1 MTSKAD
7 RRYILHETRCAQA
20 FAYGADGKLAT
31 VSNAEAVVTYAY
43 DAFGRTITQSGPL
56 ADVFRHRFSTKP
68 LDSGTGLYYYGYRFY
83 VPSLMRWLN
92 RDPIEESE
100 VSGSTIAK
108 TTLMHC
114 EANTTN

>member
-1 MTSKAD
+1 MKFIRRTSDSPYEAIPQYD
-7 RRYILHETRCAQA
+7 
-20 FAYGADGKLAT
+20 ADGK
-31 VSNAEAVVTYAY
+31 
-43 DAFGRTITQSGPL
+43 TITQSGGL
-56 ADVFRHRFSTKP
+56 ADIFRHRFSTKH
-68 LDSGTGLYYYGYRFY
+68 LDSGMGLYYYGYRFY